1 MSTSCRSTYLRSSP
15 VNYSQS
21 HRSTLPLCILY
32 FPFLQNTFLF
42 YTNLGAK
49 LLHKPPSESEIYT
62 CINECCCC
70 TFLYFYI
77 RKSLTLQIVKDRIE
91 LVGLLLNWWV
101 CHHSWQCEPGQD
113 LTNVDF
119 LARMIYKSASHNW
132 RDEGHS
138 KFTFSTIFAPKKH
151 LKHLY

>member
-42 YTNLGAK
+42 HITLLASQDIAHVTIRIREICMYQCMLLLLVFV
-49 LLHKPPSESEIYT
+49 LLHPQHT
-62 CINECCCC
+62 A
-70 TFLYFYI
+70 
-77 RKSLTLQIVKDRIE
+77 IVKDWIE

-101 CHHSWQCEPGQD
+101 CHHSWQSESGQD

-119 LARMIYKSASHNW
+119 LARMIHKRASHNW
-132 RDEGHS
+132 GDECHS
-138 KFTFSTIFAPKKH
+138 KFTFLTIFAPKKY
-151 LKHLY
+151 LKDLY